1 MTAGCN
7 YAVKRQGPLHTY
19 NVAVRRQAPRR
30 VFAARTATSLNADF
44 AYDEI
49 LETVSRNIVLCPAL
63 GSCSWRGCRTNYVS
77 VATAID
83 NPLWYGSAL
92 FKRPMMVRAYPDL
105 PNVFA
110 NAVRS
115 YLRGTGDRITLSLRM
130 LSQPFLTLPWSAS
143 PLFTSRCACCVQP
156 PSSATSSSACS
167 PRWISAQYFMSL
179 MCMSPKSKFGHTC
192 KSGDSFSY
200 EKTGQRN

>member
-115 YLRGTGDRITLSLRM
+115 YLRGTGD
-130 LSQPFLTLPWSAS
+130 
-143 PLFTSRCACCVQP
+143 
-156 PSSATSSSACS
+156 
-167 PRWISAQYFMSL
+167 
-179 MCMSPKSKFGHTC
+179 
-192 KSGDSFSY
+192 
-200 EKTGQRN
+200 